1 MVKSVPSPTF
11 AATNKT
17 FYNMKTKVLSSIFAI
32 SCMAFPTTTFA
43 QVGNTEPIPLQITG
57 VDPTIGQDKP
67 HKGPVQIPEVSL
79 DDHTLYFFTPCDGYT
94 LNLVDENDVV
104 VYTIVIPAGTTSWVL
119 PASLSGEYELQLI
132 SGNYCF
138 WGMIA
143 L

>member
-1 MVKSVPSPTF
+1 
-11 AATNKT
+11 
-17 FYNMKTKVLSSIFAI
+17 MKRKIMFVIAI
-32 SCMAFPTTTFA
+32 VSMAFASFCHASET
-43 QVGNTEPIPLQITG
+43 GEPVVLEG
-57 VDPTIGQDKP
+57 GEVDPTSQLGDP
-67 HKGPVQIPEVSL
+67 HKGPIYVPEISL

-119 PASLSGEYELQLI
+119 PATLSGEYELQLI

-138 WGMIA
+138 WGMIT

>member
-1 MVKSVPSPTF
+1 MAVDARVALMPPPEVPLEVSK
-11 AATNKT
+11 TNPA
-17 FYNMKTKVLSSIFAI
+17 V
-32 SCMAFPTTTFA
+32 P
-43 QVGNTEPIPLQITG
+43 
-57 VDPTIGQDKP
+57 DDP
-67 HKGPVQIPEVSL
+67 HKGPVQIPELSL

-104 VYTIVIPAGTTSWVL
+104 VYTIVISVGTTSWVL

-138 WGMIA
+138 WGMIT

>member
-32 SCMAFPTTTFA
+32 SCMAFP
-43 QVGNTEPIPLQITG
+43 EPIPLQITG

-79 DDHTLYFFTPCDGYT
+79 DDHTLYFFTPCDGYA

-104 VYTIVIPAGTTSWVL
+104 VYTIVIPTGTTSWVL

>member
-1 MVKSVPSPTF
+1 M
-11 AATNKT
+11 
-17 FYNMKTKVLSSIFAI
+17 TKNYFFIFLLSLLTT
-32 SCMAFPTTTFA
+32 MAVDARVALMPPPEV
-43 QVGNTEPIPLQITG
+43 QLEVSKI
-57 VDPTIGQDKP
+57 DPTIMDDDQ

-104 VYTIVIPAGTTSWVL
+104 VYTIVIPTGTTSWGL
-119 PASLSGEYELQLI
+119 PATLSGEYELQLI

-138 WGMIA
+138 WGMIT

>member
-1 MVKSVPSPTF
+1 MTKNYFFIFLLSLLTTMAVDAKVALMPPPEVPLEVSKINPT
-11 AATNKT
+11 
-17 FYNMKTKVLSSIFAI
+17 V
-32 SCMAFPTTTFA
+32 P
-43 QVGNTEPIPLQITG
+43 
-57 VDPTIGQDKP
+57 DDP

-104 VYTIVIPAGTTSWVL
+104 VYTIVIPTGTTSWVL
-119 PASLSGEYELQLI
+119 PATLSGEYELQLI

-138 WGMIA
+138 WGMIT

>member
-1 MVKSVPSPTF
+1 MKKFFLFILLAYMAPSIQVSADNSTEE
-11 AATNKT
+11 
-17 FYNMKTKVLSSIFAI
+17 SIDLEVTI
-32 SCMAFPTTTFA
+32 Y
-43 QVGNTEPIPLQITG
+43 
-57 VDPTIGQDKP
+57 DPTGNLGGV

-104 VYTIVIPAGTTSWVL
+104 VYTIVIPTGTTSWVL
-119 PASLSGEYELQLI
+119 PSTLSGEYELQLI

-138 WGMIA
+138 WGMIT

>member
-1 MVKSVPSPTF
+1 MKKFFLFILLAYMAPSIQVSADNSTEE
-11 AATNKT
+11 
-17 FYNMKTKVLSSIFAI
+17 SIDLEVTI
-32 SCMAFPTTTFA
+32 Y
-43 QVGNTEPIPLQITG
+43 
-57 VDPTIGQDKP
+57 DPTGNLGGV

-138 WGMIA
+138 WGMIT

>member
-1 MVKSVPSPTF
+1 MLGSVLSPTF

-17 FYNMKTKVLSSIFAI
+17 FYNMKAKVLSSIIAI
-32 SCMAFPTTTFA
+32 SCMAFTATSFA
-43 QVGNTEPIPLQITG
+43 QTGNYDPVPLQVSD
-57 VDPTIGQDKP
+57 VDPTNQHGEA
-67 HKGPVQIPEVSL
+67 HKSPILVPEVSL

-104 VYTIVIPAGTTSWVL
+104 VYTIVIPTGTTSWVL
-119 PASLSGEYELQLI
+119 PATLSGEYELQLI

-138 WGMIA
+138 WGMMS

>member
-1 MVKSVPSPTF
+1 MKRNALSFIAILFLAF
-11 AATNKT
+11 AAP
-17 FYNMKTKVLSSIFAI
+17 SIVVADNI
-32 SCMAFPTTTFA
+32 T
-43 QVGNTEPIPLQITG
+43 VPLTADYY
-57 VDPTIGQDKP
+57 DPTIGQDNP

-104 VYTIVIPAGTTSWVL
+104 VYTIVIPVGTTSWVL
-119 PASLSGEYELQLI
+119 PATLSGEYELQLI

-138 WGMIA
+138 WGMIT

>member
-1 MVKSVPSPTF
+1 MVML
-11 AATNKT
+11 ANIALHAGIYGN
-17 FYNMKTKVLSSIFAI
+17 SSDSSESINLNVSI
-32 SCMAFPTTTFA
+32 
-43 QVGNTEPIPLQITG
+43 I
-57 VDPTIGQDKP
+57 DPGKGKDNP
-67 HKGPVQIPEVSL
+67 HKGPIQVPEISL

-119 PASLSGEYELQLI
+119 PATLSGEYELQLI

-138 WGMIA
+138 WGMIT